1 MSDFTAFRI
10 QVTDA
15 QIADLHS
22 RLDQT
27 RWPDQLAGTSWES
40 GVPTGYL
47 RQLAD
52 YWRHRFD
59 WRAQEA
65 RLNALPQFT
74 TRIDDQTIHFIH
86 APSAEPHAVPL
97 LLTHGWPGSIVEFL
111 DIIEPLR
118 NPRAFGGDPRDAFH
132 VVAPSLPGFGFS
144 TPLGS
149 SGWNLARI
157 ARAWSELMQGL
168 GYERYF
174 AQGGDA
180 GAGISTELSHCAAG
194 RLQAIHV
201 NGPLIFPSGDPEE
214 TKNLSP
220 RDQERLRRLQQFQA
234 EGMGYYQIQATRPQT
249 LAYGLTDSPVAL
261 LAWIAEKF
269 KEWTDPAKE
278 LPENAVNID
287 DLLANVSLYWF
298 TASAGSAARLLYE
311 TTHAG
316 GWPQPPTVPVGAAVF
331 AGDNTVRGFAERGG
345 PGHFSEFDVG
355 GHFASMECPQLL
367 MDDVRMFFRPLRADI
382 AQ

>member
-1 MSDFTAFRI
+1 MSDITPFRFRA
-10 QVTDA
+10 TDA
-15 QIADLHS
+15 DISDLHR
-22 RLDQT
+22 RLDHA
-27 RWPDQLAGTSWES
+27 RWPAQLAETSWES
-40 GVPTGYL
+40 GVPTQYL
-47 RQLAD
+47 QQLSS

-74 TRIDDQTIHFIH
+74 TDIDGQRIHFIH
-86 APSAEPHAVPL
+86 ARSAEPDAVPL
-97 LLTHGWPGSIVEFL
+97 LITHGWPGSVIEFL

-132 VVAPSLPGFGFS
+132 VIAPSLPGFGFS
-144 TPLGS
+144 TPLS
-149 SGWNLARI
+149 SKGWNLARI
-157 ARAWSELMQGL
+157 ARAWSELMQRL
-168 GYERYF
+168 GYEQYF

-180 GAGISTELSHCAAG
+180 GAGIATELSHCSGG
-194 RLQAIHV
+194 RLRAIHM
-201 NGPLIFPSGDPEE
+201 NGPLLFPSGDPEE
-214 TKNLSP
+214 TKSLAP
-220 RDQERLRRLQQFQA
+220 RDQERLRRLQQFQS

-261 LAWIAEKF
+261 LAWIVEKF

-278 LPENAVNID
+278 LPQDAVKID

-298 TASAGSAARLLYE
+298 TGSAGSAARLLYE

-316 GWPQPPTVPVGAAVF
+316 GWPQPPTVPVGVAVF
-331 AGDNTVRGFAERGG
+331 AGDNTLRAFVERGG
-345 PGHFSEFDVG
+345 PGHLSEFDAG

-367 MDDVRMFFRPLRADI
+367 VSDIRKFFRSLRNEM
-382 AQ
+382 

>member
-1 MSDFTAFRI
+1 MSDVTPFQFHA
-10 QVTDA
+10 TDA
-15 QIADLHS
+15 EIADLHG
-22 RLDQT
+22 RLDQA
-27 RWPDQLAGTSWES
+27 RWPAQLAETSWES
-40 GVPTGYL
+40 GVPTQYL
-47 RQLAD
+47 QQLSS

-65 RLNALPQFT
+65 RLNAFPQFT
-74 TRIDDQTIHFIH
+74 TDIDGQRIHFIH
-86 APSAEPHAVPL
+86 ARSAEPDAVPL
-97 LLTHGWPGSIVEFL
+97 LITHGWPGSVVEFL

-132 VVAPSLPGFGFS
+132 VIAPSLPGFGFS
-144 TPLGS
+144 TPLAS
-149 SGWNLARI
+149 KGWTLARI
-157 ARAWSELMQGL
+157 ARAWSELMQRL
-168 GYERYF
+168 GYESYF

-180 GAGISTELSHCAAG
+180 GAGIATELSHCSAG
-194 RLQAIHV
+194 RLRAIHV
-201 NGPLIFPSGDPEE
+201 NGPMIFPSGDPEE
-214 TKNLSP
+214 TKNLSA
-220 RDQERLRRLQQFQA
+220 RDQERLRRLQQFQS

-261 LAWIAEKF
+261 LAWIVEKF

-278 LPENAVNID
+278 LPEDAVKID

-331 AGDNTVRGFAERGG
+331 AGDNTIRALAERGG
-345 PGHFSEFDVG
+345 PGHFSEFDAG

-367 MDDVRMFFRPLRADI
+367 VSDIRKFFRSLRP
-382 AQ
+382 QM